1 METVIFSIGSV
12 QITTFGLGIMGAA
25 AVSVAFLRVTMRGL
39 GQDAWAVFA
48 AWCLPL
54 ALLGARLFYSLARIN
69 YIVDLFG
76 LDFVLRMW
84 EGGYAFFGAVG
95 GCALAGLIAAK
106 RIRRKTVE
114 VLNAAVPA
122 LLLMLALGRFA
133 EGLGGQGYGPLVE
146 NPAFQFFPFAVQN
159 LYEEWNV
166 AIFIAEGLT
175 ALIVLVLSLKRF
187 KAHKALKSLII
198 IAAAQIVWES
208 MRRDMF
214 LRWGFVRVSQV
225 AAVLV
230 LFVLLIV
237 LLSRRRKAGE
247 KPGAVAVPI
256 SIFTVLIGGCIALE
270 FAMDKSP
277 FPYGWAWLMMAVCA
291 VFMAILPWRLLPKAE
306 ER

>member
-1 METVIFSIGSV
+1 MENVILSIGSL
-12 QITTFGLGIMGAA
+12 QITAFSLCIMGAA

-54 ALLGARLFYSLARIN
+54 ALLGARLFYSMARIN

-76 LDFVLRMW
+76 LDFVLRLW

-95 GCALAGLIAAK
+95 GSALAGLIAAK
-106 RIRRKTVE
+106 RLRRKTAE
-114 VLNAAVPA
+114 VLNAAAPA

-133 EGLGGQGYGPLVE
+133 EGLGGLGYGPLVE
-146 NPAFQFFPFAVQN
+146 NPALQFFPFAVQN
-159 LYEEWNV
+159 LYGEWNV
-166 AIFIAEGLT
+166 AIFIAEGFT
-175 ALIVLVLSLKRF
+175 ALIVLLLSLKRF

-198 IAAAQIVWES
+198 IASTQIVWES

-225 AAVLV
+225 VAVLV
-230 LFVLLIV
+230 LFALLIV
-237 LLSRRRKAGE
+237 LLSRRRRAGE
-247 KPGAVAVPI
+247 KPSASAVPI
-256 SIFTVLIGGCIALE
+256 AIFIVLTGGCIALE

-277 FPYGWAWLMMAVCA
+277 FPYGWAWLIMTICAACMAA
-291 VFMAILPWRLLPKAE
+291 LPWRLLPKAE